1 MRFVILKKR
10 SFYKFFVHLFSLE
23 NIILPSMD
31 FADKIFIQV
40 EVYREKKTL
49 LMPILLYYIFLI
61 VREI

>member
-23 NIILPSMD
+23 NII